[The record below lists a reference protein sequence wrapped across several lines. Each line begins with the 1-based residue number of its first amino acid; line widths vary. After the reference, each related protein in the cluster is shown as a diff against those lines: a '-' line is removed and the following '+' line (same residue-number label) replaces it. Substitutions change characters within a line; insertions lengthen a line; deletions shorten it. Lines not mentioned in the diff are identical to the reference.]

1 MDTILVCASK
11 SHGNTRQVAD
21 VIGKVLDARIL
32 SPAQA
37 TPEALAT
44 ADRIGFGSGIYW
56 MAFDPGLIKCA
67 EALSDMAKRDAFV
80 FATSGLPQPP
90 FRPYLRRFATLL
102 EGKGFRVAGT
112 FACRGLDTMG
122 PFKLVGGVNKNRPGS
137 SELAAASAF
146 ANSLISTDPEP
157 PS

>member
-1 MDTILVCASK
+1 MDTIVVCASK
-11 SHGNTRQVAD
+11 SHGNTRQIAD
-21 VIGKVLDARIL
+21 VIGNVLDARIL
-32 SPAQA
+32 SPEQA
-37 TPEALAT
+37 TPAELAT

-56 MAFDPGLIKCA
+56 MAFDPKLIKCV
-67 EALSDMAKRDAFV
+67 EALPDMNKRDAFV

-102 EGKGFRVAGT
+102 EDTGFRVAGT

-122 PFKLVGGVNKNRPGS
+122 HFKLVGGVNKNRPGS
-137 SELAAASAF
+137 SDLAAARAF
-146 ANSLISTDPEP
+146 ANSLIDPAPEP